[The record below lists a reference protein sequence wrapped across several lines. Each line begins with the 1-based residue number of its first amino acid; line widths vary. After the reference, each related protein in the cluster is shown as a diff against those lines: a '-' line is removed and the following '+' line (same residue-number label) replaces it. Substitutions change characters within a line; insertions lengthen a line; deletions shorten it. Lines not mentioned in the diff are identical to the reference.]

1 MRYKRAS
8 RKIGRS
14 PEVVVVPGTGIKC
27 KTSGTGSYC
36 NAVNSAAIQGNKVI
50 LRISRQKTVGI
61 WDLNHPKSEPV
72 VLYFENIV

>member
-14 PEVVVVPGTGIKC
+14 PEVVVVSGTGIKC

-50 LRISRQKTVGI
+50 SGSRDKK
-61 WDLNHPKSEPV
+61 L
-72 VLYFENIV
+72 